1 MTFELQNLIF
11 NSNLTRRILL
21 DYKSKVK
28 NTPKYKVQVFRN
40 HSFEL
45 IEHTIP
51 MYLDYAGMN
60 VEFNYSGYDDSF
72 SFLELDPLSDMI
84 IVWVDTDRYK
94 NRNAEELLL
103 DRIKQLK
110 LKYLRPVLVIPLGMK
125 FTFELVGV
133 TIFNVDEIKD
143 KYRIKLI
150 DERTLKA
157 TGTRLSNSAMLLVSR
172 ILGLKYLPSLL
183 QPLLKC
189 IVLDLDNTLYKGV
202 LGEDGI
208 QGVKLTDGHKYLQK
222 RLKELSESG
231 FFLSIASKNEICDVK
246 KLFYERKDFILNFD
260 DFAYVC
266 ASWEAKADMIAKT
279 AAFLN
284 IGIDSLL
291 FVDDNIGE
299 LSSVK
304 MAFPNIRQILALD
317 DAMIT
322 AKVLNEYPGLF
333 KLNISNED
341 LKRKDDVKAN
351 ELRKDLQHQMSK
363 EEYIKS
369 LKLKLDFCCNK
380 RKHLQRVSEL
390 ANKTNQFIFNYK
402 RYSLAE
408 VERYLQEK
416 EYTVV
421 TISLADKLSDSGLI
435 GVCVGHLINGY
446 VEIEECFISCRALG
460 RGIDDVIVLGA
471 IKIILDNYNVDLVK
485 VAFKRGE
492 RNKPAKEFV
501 DKYLQKYL
509 EKPEVFKYIFP
520 DNLINVSIN

>member
-1 MTFELQNLIF
+1 MSFELQNIIF
-11 NSNLTRRILL
+11 NSDLTRRTLL
-21 DYKSKVK
+21 DYKSKIR
-28 NTPKYKVQVFRN
+28 NTKKYKIQVFRN

-45 IEHTIP
+45 IEHTIS
-51 MYLDYAGMN
+51 MYLDYAEIN

-72 SFLELDPLSDMI
+72 SFLELDLSSDMI

-94 NRNAEELLL
+94 NRNAEEILL

-133 TIFNVDEIKD
+133 TIFNLNEIQEN
-143 KYRIKLI
+143 YGIELI

-172 ILGLKYLPSLL
+172 ILGLKYLPALL
-183 QPLLKC
+183 KPLLKC

-208 QGVKLTDGHKYLQK
+208 QGIKLTDEHKYLQK
-222 RLKELSESG
+222 KLKELSESG
-231 FFLSIASKNEICDVK
+231 FFLSIASKNEMDDVK
-246 KLFYERKDFILNFD
+246 KLFYERKDFILDFD

-266 ASWEAKADMIAKT
+266 ASWEAKTDMIAKT

-304 MAFPNIRQILALD
+304 MAFPNIHQILALNN
-317 DAMIT
+317 AMIT

-333 KLNISNED
+333 KLNISSED

-351 ELRKDLQHQMSK
+351 KLRKDLQHQMSK

-369 LKLKLDFCCNK
+369 LELKLDFYCNK
-380 RKHLQRVSEL
+380 REHLQRVSEL

-408 VERYLQEK
+408 VEKYIEEK
-416 EYTVV
+416 EYTIV

-435 GVCVGHLINGY
+435 GVCIGHLINEY

-471 IKIILDNYNVDLVK
+471 IKIILDNYNVDLVR

-492 RNKPAKEFV
+492 RNKPAEKFV
-501 DKYLQKYL
+501 IQYLQKYL
-509 EKPEVFKYIFP
+509 EQPEWFKYIFP